1 MSFHSG
7 RLAHLFFL
15 ATPVLALAIV
25 PTAEG
30 QQTGRIRRNAG
41 AMQRGGGN
49 RSGMANQGNAMI
61 ARSLHS
67 TLQVLAQADH
77 DYQGHRELA
86 MRHVHTAIRHLV
98 PNAAGRGQQNQAGS
112 SVPNGGGGVG
122 AGNGGAAGGTGNGG
136 AGTGG
141 TGGGSGGTV
150 TGGIGK
156 KRMPQATSDQHLQ
169 QALQSLTA
177 IHAQIMSGGT
187 TPNHARAA
195 TAVQNAIRELN
206 IALSLR

>member
-1 MSFHSG
+1 MSSNAG
-7 RLAHLFFL
+7 RLAHLLFL
-15 ATPVLALAIV
+15 ATPVFALANI
-25 PTAEG
+25 PTADG

-41 AMQRGGGN
+41 AMQRGGG
-49 RSGMANQGNAMI
+49 GNQTIWPTRATHD
-61 ARSLHS
+61 RQVSS
-67 TLQVLAQADH
+67 FDLQVLAQADH

-112 SVPNGGGGVG
+112 SVTNGGGGVG

-136 AGTGG
+136 AGTSG
-141 TGGGSGGTV
+141 T
-150 TGGIGK
+150 GK

-177 IHAQIMSGGT
+177 IHGQITSGGT

-206 IALSLR
+206 IALSTR